1 MYKMEKN
8 GNVFY
13 QTFSDFVSEQELTKW
28 IEESEKALAGVK
40 GQKFYVFADLRKL
53 KPLTPAAGQLMA
65 KGQEMYRK
73 SGMERS
79 VVILADAVTSMQ
91 FMRLAK
97 QSGIDAWER
106 YIDASTK
113 PNFKEV
119 GMDWLL
125 NKKEPAK

>member
-13 QTFSDFVSEQELTKW
+13 QTFSDFVSEQEITKW
-28 IEESEKALAGVK
+28 IEESEKALAAVK

-53 KPLTPAAGQLMA
+53 KPLSPAAGQLMA
-65 KGQEMYRK
+65 KGQEMYQK
-73 SGMERS
+73 SGLERS

-91 FMRLAK
+91 FVRLAK

-106 YIDASTK
+106 YIDASST
-113 PNFKEV
+113 PDFKEV
-119 GMDWLL
+119 GLDWLL
-125 NKKEPAK
+125 NKKEPKK

>member
-1 MYKMEKN
+1 MYKMERN

-13 QTFSDFVSEQELTKW
+13 QTFSDFLTEQELTKW

-40 GQKFYVFADLRKL
+40 GQKFYVFADLRTL